1 MEARTNSCALA
12 RSMPQISLTMPAVFR
27 NLLSSAI
34 NLARPRAVL
43 SARIRYL
50 FLEITKES
58 GNRRASP
65 IWLTSPQMQRET
77 GFLPIR
83 AQPQIQHYFHRP
95 ETASLLALL
104 TSVK

>member
-1 MEARTNSCALA
+1 MEARTNSCAIA

-34 NLARPRAVL
+34 NLARPRAVQ

-50 FLEITKES
+50 FLEITKGS
-58 GNRRASP
+58 GNRRASQ
-65 IWLTSPQMQRET
+65 IWLTSPQMPRET

-83 AQPQIQHYFHRP
+83 AQPQIQHYFHRQGTVP
-95 ETASLLALL
+95 LLALQI
-104 TSVK
+104 SVK